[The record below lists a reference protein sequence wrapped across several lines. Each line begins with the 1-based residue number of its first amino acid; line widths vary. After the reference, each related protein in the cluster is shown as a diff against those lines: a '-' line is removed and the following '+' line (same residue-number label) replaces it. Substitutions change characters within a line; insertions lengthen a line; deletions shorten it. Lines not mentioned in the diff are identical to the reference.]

1 MKDRIKLKDS
11 NSFAGRLRKD
21 GWWEEGN
28 ECLNMYDIN
37 RPPKYYPG
45 TMKEW
50 IEELTTYIDL
60 YPAVWQSVYEQY
72 KALNK
77 TKSVLQFYRNDEGYL
92 RIVGVDA
99 VYLKIAGEDEPLSH
113 EVLNRIG
120 QRLSGR
126 AEELF
131 YTFLEYAGMD
141 DQGKKCWMERIE
153 KNIQENLTRQ
163 DLTVTMTETL
173 DESAFAGDELYFDL
187 LNDLYIIL

>member
-28 ECLNMYDIN
+28 ECLNLYDIN
-37 RPPKYYPG
+37 RPPKYYSG

-72 KALNK
+72 KALSK

-99 VYLKIAGEDEPLSH
+99 VYLKVAGEDEPLSH
-113 EVLNRIG
+113 EVLNHIG
-120 QRLSGR
+120 QGLSEH
-126 AEELF
+126 AEKLF
-131 YTFLEYAGMD
+131 YTFLEYARKD
-141 DQGKKCWMERIE
+141 DQEQKCWMERIE
-153 KNIQENLTRQ
+153 KNIQENLIRQ
-163 DLTVTMTETL
+163 DLTVTMAENL